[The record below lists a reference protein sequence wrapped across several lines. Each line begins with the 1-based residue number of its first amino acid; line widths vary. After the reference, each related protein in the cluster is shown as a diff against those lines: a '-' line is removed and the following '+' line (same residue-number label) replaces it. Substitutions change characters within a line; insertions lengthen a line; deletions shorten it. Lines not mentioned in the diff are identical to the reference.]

1 LLLEVLVSMLGI
13 NLTIST
19 MFNFLVVDPLL
30 IVELLH
36 DVEVPIAKFEE
47 LT

>member
-1 LLLEVLVSMLGI
+1 MLGI

-19 MFNFLVVDPLL
+19 MFNFLVVDTLL
-30 IVELLH
+30 IVELH
-36 DVEVPIAKFEE
+36 DVEVPFVKSEE

>member
-1 LLLEVLVSMLGI
+1 MLGI

-19 MFNFLVVDPLL
+19 MFNFLVADPLL

-36 DVEVPIAKFEE
+36 DVEVPIVKFEE